1 VFACC
6 QGGRNALHVACLQGS
21 LEAVSILLGA
31 GANIEARNMSITTCV
46 QRTAWTPLHHACE
59 RGCVA
64 VVTVLLEAGADVRA
78 RDKVRL
84 L

>member
-1 VFACC
+1 VFTCY
-6 QGGRNALHVACLQGS
+6 QEGRNALHIACLRVRP
-21 LEAVSILLGA
+21 EAVSILLGA
-31 GANIEARNMSITTCV
+31 GANIEARIMSPEIH
-46 QRTAWTPLHHACE
+46 RAAWTPLHHACE